1 MSKRL
6 ILGVLLAVVASA
18 ITASVVVVVGQERGG
33 GDQEKIPPLK
43 ALEEWTPKTPPGTVV
58 PDLTSPLDY
67 GRFRIL
73 PPGSVPVPLSIPSPP
88 PGVEQLDVDVRESD
102 RLEDFRDHDLFFE
115 PPYIP
120 AGWELTGAG
129 AETVIWNDGSH
140 TDSKFALTYQRPGYF
155 YIDIQRFLI
164 APDSKVQHVGHT
176 PGSGLAY
183 TLGEIRGV
191 PVLFQHQAPLQV
203 FFVTD
208 NTLTFIESATIDF
221 DELIKIADGLIAQ
234 AQQGS
239 EEPRAQVDAQS
250 ADAYCAERLTNLV
263 KNVCERS

>member
-1 MSKRL
+1 MTKRL
-6 ILGVLLAVVASA
+6 IVGVLLAVVASA
-18 ITASVVVVVGQERGG
+18 ITASVVVVVGQGGRGG
-33 GDQEKIPPLK
+33 DEEKVPPIK

-67 GRFRIL
+67 GRFRIM

-88 PGVEQLDVDVRESD
+88 SGVEQLDVDVRQSD
-102 RLEDFRDHDLFFE
+102 TLAELRDHDLFFD

-120 AGWELTGAG
+120 AGWELTGVH
-129 AETVIWNDGSH
+129 AETVIWNDGSRWD
-140 TDSKFALTYQRPGYF
+140 TKFALTYQRPGYF
-155 YIDIQRFLI
+155 YIDIKRFLI
-164 APDSKVQHVGHT
+164 APDSKVQRVGHT

-208 NTLTFIESATIDF
+208 NVLTFIESVAIDF
-221 DELIKIADGLIAQ
+221 DELIKIADGLIAET
-234 AQQGS
+234 QGAS
-239 EEPRAQVDAQS
+239 R
-250 ADAYCAERLTNLV
+250 
-263 KNVCERS
+263 